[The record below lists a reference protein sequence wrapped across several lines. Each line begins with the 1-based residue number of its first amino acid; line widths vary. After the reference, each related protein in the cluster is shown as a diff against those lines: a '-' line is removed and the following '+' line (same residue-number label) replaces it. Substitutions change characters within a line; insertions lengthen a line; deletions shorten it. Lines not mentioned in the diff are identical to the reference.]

1 MATIAE
7 NLTLLKSTKAG
18 IKAAIEAK
26 GVSNVGDKFS
36 DYPDKIASIP
46 TGGSTS
52 GVSQWTGTVDR
63 AGLTELG
70 WSTTDIDN
78 FQANVRWYD
87 WQDPDYAVVD
97 ADKSITAINQ
107 YKGNRN
113 VRYAKMLDTSQVTS
127 MSGMFSSCSKLI
139 SIPTLDTSQVTDM
152 TVMFGSCTSLTSIP
166 ALDTSQVTDMSRM
179 FNGCTG
185 LTTIP
190 ALDTSKVTTMGQ
202 MFSYCTSLT
211 SIPALNTSKVA
222 NMSSMFEN
230 CSNLTT
236 IPTLDTSKV
245 TNMQNMFS
253 GCTGLTSIPALDTSK
268 VTSMISMFKGCSSL
282 TSIPTLD
289 TSKVTNMGIMFSGC
303 SRLTTIPALDTSQAT
318 NMSSMFSEC
327 TSLTSI
333 ESIDFSSC
341 TKTDYMFP
349 SYYNY
354 SKLTSMHVT
363 GSISF
368 SWTSNGFSSIP
379 NLDFSSIKS
388 ILEAM
393 NRCTNPET
401 AKTMSFKSTMTD
413 QDSQLTNL
421 VSECNGKGW
430 TITGLTIN

>member
-26 GVSNVGDKFS
+26 GVSNVGAKFS
-36 DYPDKIASIP
+36 DYPAKIASIP

-97 ADKSITAINQ
+97 ADKSITDISQ
-107 YKGNRN
+107 YKNNKN
-113 VRYAKMLDTSQVTS
+113 VRYAKMLDTSKVTS
-127 MSGMFSSCSKLI
+127 MSNMFSGCTRLA
-139 SIPTLDTSQVTDM
+139 SIPTLDTSQATSM
-152 TVMFGSCTSLTSIP
+152 YSMFSDCTRLTSIP
-166 ALDTSQVTDMSRM
+166 ALDTSRVTVMSNM
-179 FNGCTG
+179 FSSCSR
-185 LTTIP
+185 LTTVP
-190 ALDTSKVTTMGQ
+190 ALDTSKV
-202 MFSYCTSLT
+202 
-211 SIPALNTSKVA
+211 K
-222 NMSSMFEN
+222 NMN
-230 CSNLTT
+230 Y
-236 IPTLDTSKV
+236 
-245 TNMQNMFS
+245 MFS
-253 GCTGLTSIPALDTSK
+253 GCT
-268 VTSMISMFKGCSSL
+268 SL
-282 TSIPTLD
+282 I
-289 TSKVTNMGIMFSGC
+289 
-303 SRLTTIPALDTSQAT
+303 
-318 NMSSMFSEC
+318 
-327 TSLTSI
+327 SI

-341 TKTDYMFP
+341 TNTRYMFP
-349 SYYNY
+349 SSTNY
-354 SKLTSMHVT
+354 DKLTSIHVT

-368 SWTSNGFSSIP
+368 SWTSDGFNRIP
-379 NLDFSSIKS
+379 NLDFNSIKS

-401 AKTMSFKSTMTD
+401 AKTMSFNSTMTD

>member
-36 DYPDKIASIP
+36 DYPAKIASIP

-78 FQANVRWYD
+78 LQANVRWYD
-87 WQDPDYAVVD
+87 WQNPDYTVVD
-97 ADKSITAINQ
+97 ADKSITAISQ
-107 YKGNRN
+107 YRDNKN
-113 VRYAKMLDTSQVTS
+113 VRYAKMLDTSQVTDMHAIFAGCTS
-127 MSGMFSSCSKLI
+127 LV
-139 SIPTLDTSQVTDM
+139 SIPTLDISKATDIFSMFYRCTSLTSVPALDTSKITNMYNVFGGCTRLTTIPALDTSQVTRMSSVFAGCTGLTTIPALDTSKVTNM
-152 TVMFGSCTSLTSIP
+152 SGMFISCSSLTSIHTLDTSKVTNMSSMFDSCTGLTTIP
-166 ALDTSQVTDMSRM
+166 ALDTSQVTDMFAM

-190 ALDTSKVTTMGQ
+190 ALDTSQ
-202 MFSYCTSLT
+202 
-211 SIPALNTSKVA
+211 
-222 NMSSMFEN
+222 
-230 CSNLTT
+230 
-236 IPTLDTSKV
+236 
-245 TNMQNMFS
+245 
-253 GCTGLTSIPALDTSK
+253 
-268 VTSMISMFKGCSSL
+268 VTSMNRMFDGC
-282 TSIPTLD
+282 T
-289 TSKVTNMGIMFSGC
+289 
-303 SRLTTIPALDTSQAT
+303 RLTT
-318 NMSSMFSEC
+318 
-327 TSLTSI
+327 I

-341 TKTDYMFP
+341 AGIDGMFP
-349 SYYNY
+349 SYLDY
-354 SKLTSMHVT
+354 SKLTSIHVT

-368 SWTSNGFSSIP
+368 SWTSDGFSSIP
-379 NLDFSSIKS
+379 NLDFNSIKS

-401 AKTMSFKSTMTD
+401 AKTMSFKATMTD

>member
-36 DYPDKIASIP
+36 DYPAKIASIP
-46 TGGSTS
+46 TGG

-70 WSTTDIDN
+70 WSTKDIDN

-87 WQDPDYAVVD
+87 WQDPNYTVVD
-97 ADKSITAINQ
+97 ADKSITDISQ
-107 YKGNRN
+107 YEDNKN

-127 MSGMFSSCSKLI
+127 MGYMFSNC
-139 SIPTLDTSQVTDM
+139 
-152 TVMFGSCTSLTSIP
+152 
-166 ALDTSQVTDMSRM
+166 
-179 FNGCTG
+179 FN
-185 LTTIP
+185 LVSIP
-190 ALDTSKVTTMGQ
+190 ALDTSKVT
-202 MFSYCTSLT
+202 
-211 SIPALNTSKVA
+211 
-222 NMSSMFEN
+222 NMY
-230 CSNLTT
+230 
-236 IPTLDTSKV
+236 
-245 TNMQNMFS
+245 NMFK
-253 GCTGLTSIPALDTSK
+253 GCFSLTSIPALDTSK
-268 VTSMISMFKGCSSL
+268 VTSMGYMFNNCSSL
-282 TSIPTLD
+282 TSIPALDTSQVTRTDNMFNGCSNLTSIPALDTSKVINISSMFSGCSNLASIPALD
-289 TSKVTNMGIMFSGC
+289 TSKVTNMGSMFSG
-303 SRLTTIPALDTSQAT
+303 
-318 NMSSMFSEC
+318 C

-341 TKTDYMFP
+341 TNTVYMFP
-349 SYYNY
+349 SYTKYD
-354 SKLTSMHVT
+354 KLTSIRVT

-368 SWTSNGFSSIP
+368 SWTSHGFSNIP
-379 NLDFSSIKS
+379 NLDFNSIKS

-401 AKTMSFKSTMTD
+401 AKTMGFKATMTD
-413 QDSQLTNL
+413 QDGQLTNL

>member
-36 DYPDKIASIP
+36 DYPAKIASIP

-87 WQDPDYAVVD
+87 WQNPDYTVVD
-97 ADKSITAINQ
+97 ADKSITAIGQ
-107 YKGNRN
+107 YQNNKD
-113 VRYAKMLDTSQVTS
+113 VRYAKMLDTSQVTN
-127 MSGMFSSCSKLI
+127 MGDMFS
-139 SIPTLDTSQVTDM
+139 
-152 TVMFGSCTSLTSIP
+152 
-166 ALDTSQVTDMSRM
+166 
-179 FNGCTG
+179 
-185 LTTIP
+185 
-190 ALDTSKVTTMGQ
+190 
-202 MFSYCTSLT
+202 
-211 SIPALNTSKVA
+211 
-222 NMSSMFEN
+222 
-230 CSNLTT
+230 
-236 IPTLDTSKV
+236 
-245 TNMQNMFS
+245 
-253 GCTGLTSIPALDTSK
+253 
-268 VTSMISMFKGCSSL
+268 GCSSL

-289 TSKVTNMGIMFSGC
+289 TSQVTGMISMFYDCTSLISIPALDTSKVTNMNSMFSGC
-303 SRLTTIPALDTSQAT
+303 TSLTTVPALDTSQVTDMYSMFQICPSLKSIPTLDTSKVTDTYNMFYGCSGLTSIPALDTSQVTNMESMFSGCGSLTTVPTLDTSKVTSMNSMFYGCTSLTTIPALNTSKVT
-318 NMSSMFSEC
+318 NMSAMFDRC
-327 TSLTSI
+327 TNLTSI

-341 TKTDYMFP
+341 TNTDYMFP
-349 SYYNY
+349 SYLDY

-368 SWTSNGFSSIP
+368 SWTKNGFSSMP
-379 NLDFSSIKS
+379 NLDFNSVKS

-401 AKTMSFKSTMTD
+401 AKTMSFKATMTD

>member
-36 DYPDKIASIP
+36 DYPAKIASIP
-46 TGGSTS
+46 TGGG

-78 FQANVRWYD
+78 LQANVRWHD
-87 WQDPDYAVVD
+87 WQDPDYTVVD
-97 ADKSITAINQ
+97 ADKSITDISQ
-107 YKGNRN
+107 YSNNKD
-113 VRYAKMLDTSQVTS
+113 VRYAKMLDTSQVTN
-127 MSGMFSSCSKLI
+127 MSSKFYDCTRLTSIPTLDTSKVTDMRYMFVSCSSLTTIPALDTSQVTRMGNMFYDCKDLI
-139 SIPTLDTSQVTDM
+139 TIPTLDTSQVTDM
-152 TVMFGSCTSLTSIP
+152 SQMFQGCTSLTSLPALNTSRVTNMYRMFNGCSRLTSIPALDTSKVTNMKNMFQGCTSLTTIP
-166 ALDTSQVTDMSRM
+166 ALDTSQVTDMSAM
-179 FNGCTG
+179 FG
-185 LTTIP
+185 
-190 ALDTSKVTTMGQ
+190 D
-202 MFSYCTSLT
+202 CTS
-211 SIPALNTSKVA
+211 
-222 NMSSMFEN
+222 
-230 CSNLTT
+230 LTT
-236 IPTLDTSKV
+236 IPTLDTS
-245 TNMQNMFS
+245 Q
-253 GCTGLTSIPALDTSK
+253 
-268 VTSMISMFKGCSSL
+268 VTSMGY
-282 TSIPTLD
+282 
-289 TSKVTNMGIMFSGC
+289 MFSK
-303 SRLTTIPALDTSQAT
+303 
-318 NMSSMFSEC
+318 C

-341 TKTDYMFP
+341 TSTGYMFP
-349 SYYNY
+349 SRYDY
-354 SKLTSMHVT
+354 SKLTSIHVT

-368 SWTSNGFSSIP
+368 SWTSDGFSSIP
-379 NLDFSSIKS
+379 NLDFNSIKS

-401 AKTMSFKSTMTD
+401 AKTMSFKATMTD

>member
-36 DYPDKIASIP
+36 DYPAKIASIP
-46 TGGSTS
+46 TGG

-78 FQANVRWYD
+78 LQANVRWHD
-87 WQDPDYAVVD
+87 WQNPDYTVVD
-97 ADKSITAINQ
+97 ADKSITNISQ
-107 YKGNRN
+107 YNGNKN
-113 VRYAKMLDTSQVTS
+113 VRYAKMLDTSQVTN
-127 MSGMFSSCSKLI
+127 MSAMFNDCSNLI
-139 SIPTLDTSQVTDM
+139 SIPTLDTSKATNMDS
-152 TVMFGSCTSLTSIP
+152 MFSSCSRLISIP
-166 ALDTSQVTDMSRM
+166 T
-179 FNGCTG
+179 
-185 LTTIP
+185 
-190 ALDTSKVTTMGQ
+190 LDTSKVTDMGG
-202 MFSYCTSLT
+202 MFVS
-211 SIPALNTSKVA
+211 
-222 NMSSMFEN
+222 

-236 IPTLDTSKV
+236 IPTLDTSQV
-245 TNMQNMFS
+245 TDMGGMFY
-253 GCTGLTSIPALDTSK
+253 G
-268 VTSMISMFKGCSSL
+268 
-282 TSIPTLD
+282 
-289 TSKVTNMGIMFSGC
+289 
-303 SRLTTIPALDTSQAT
+303 
-318 NMSSMFSEC
+318 C

-341 TKTDYMFP
+341 TNTGYVFP

-354 SKLTSMHVT
+354 SKLTSIHVT

-368 SWTSNGFSSIP
+368 SWTSNGFSSLP
-379 NLDFSSIKS
+379 NLDFNSIKS

-401 AKTMSFKSTMTD
+401 AKTMSLNSTMTD
-413 QDSQLTNL
+413 QDNQLTNL

>member
-36 DYPDKIASIP
+36 DYPAKIASIP

-97 ADKSITAINQ
+97 ADKSITAISQ
-107 YKGNRN
+107 YRN
-113 VRYAKMLDTSQVTS
+113 NKDVRYAKMLDTSQVTN
-127 MSGMFSSCSKLI
+127 MGY
-139 SIPTLDTSQVTDM
+139 V
-152 TVMFGSCTSLTSIP
+152 
-166 ALDTSQVTDMSRM
+166 
-179 FNGCTG
+179 FN
-185 LTTIP
+185 
-190 ALDTSKVTTMGQ
+190 
-202 MFSYCTSLT
+202 
-211 SIPALNTSKVA
+211 
-222 NMSSMFEN
+222 
-230 CSNLTT
+230 
-236 IPTLDTSKV
+236 
-245 TNMQNMFS
+245 
-253 GCTGLTSIPALDTSK
+253 
-268 VTSMISMFKGCSSL
+268 GCSSL

-289 TSKVTNMGIMFSGC
+289 TSQVTNMDSMLRDCYNLTSIPTLDTSQVTSMNSMFRDCSSLTSIPALNTSQVTNMDSMFWGC
-303 SRLTTIPALDTSQAT
+303 TRLTSIPALDTSKVIGM
-318 NMSSMFSEC
+318 NYMFSNC
-327 TSLTSI
+327 TRLTSI

-341 TKTDYMFP
+341 IGTDAMFP
-349 SYYNY
+349 SYHNY
-354 SKLTSMHVT
+354 SKLTSIHVT

-368 SWTSNGFSSIP
+368 SWTSSGFSSIP
-379 NLDFSSIKS
+379 NLDFNSIKS

-401 AKTMSFKSTMTD
+401 AKTMSFKATMTD

>member
-36 DYPDKIASIP
+36 DYPAKIASIP

-87 WQDPDYAVVD
+87 WQNPNYTVVD
-97 ADKSITAINQ
+97 ADKSITYIDQ
-107 YKGNRN
+107 YKDNRD
-113 VRYAKMLDTSQVTS
+113 VRYAKMLDTSQVTD
-127 MSGMFSSCSKLI
+127 MKYMFSGCTRLTTIPALDTSKVDNMSQMFNSCTSLI
-139 SIPTLDTSQVTDM
+139 SIPALDTSKVTNMFAMFSGCSSLTTIPALDTSQVTDM
-152 TVMFGSCTSLTSIP
+152 YGMFKGCSSLTSIP
-166 ALDTSQVTDMSRM
+166 ALDTSQVT
-179 FNGCTG
+179 
-185 LTTIP
+185 
-190 ALDTSKVTTMGQ
+190 
-202 MFSYCTSLT
+202 
-211 SIPALNTSKVA
+211 NTV
-222 NMSSMFEN
+222 F
-230 CSNLTT
+230 
-236 IPTLDTSKV
+236 
-245 TNMQNMFS
+245 
-253 GCTGLTSIPALDTSK
+253 
-268 VTSMISMFKGCSSL
+268 
-282 TSIPTLD
+282 
-289 TSKVTNMGIMFSGC
+289 MFSGC
-303 SRLTTIPALDTSQAT
+303 SRLTTIPALDTSKVT
-318 NMSSMFSEC
+318 NMSYMFNDCFKLTSIPTLDTSKVTNMGSMFKGC
-327 TSLTSI
+327 TNLTSI

-341 TKTDYMFP
+341 TNTDYMFP
-349 SYYNY
+349 SYGNF
-354 SKLTSMHVT
+354 SRLTSIHVT

-379 NLDFSSIKS
+379 NLDFNSIKS

-401 AKTMSFKSTMTD
+401 DKTMSFNSTMTD

>member
-1 MATIAE
+1 MATIQE

-36 DYPDKIASIP
+36 DYPAKIASIP

-78 FQANVRWYD
+78 FQANVRWHD
-87 WQDPDYAVVD
+87 WQNPDYAVVD

-107 YKGNRN
+107 YNSNKN
-113 VRYAKMLDTSQVTS
+113 VRYAKMFDTSQVTDMGNEFS
-127 MSGMFSSCSKLI
+127 ACSNLISIPALDTSQATNMSRMFYSCTSLN
-139 SIPTLDTSQVTDM
+139 SIPTLDTSQVTNM
-152 TVMFGSCTSLTSIP
+152 NYMFSVCT
-166 ALDTSQVTDMSRM
+166 
-179 FNGCTG
+179 N
-185 LTTIP
+185 LTT
-190 ALDTSKVTTMGQ
+190 
-202 MFSYCTSLT
+202 
-211 SIPALNTSKVA
+211 IPALNTSKVT
-222 NMSSMFEN
+222 NMNAMFSN
-230 CSNLTT
+230 CSSLTT

-245 TNMQNMFS
+245 TNMGYMFDS
-253 GCTGLTSIPALDTSK
+253 CKGLTSIPALDTSK
-268 VTSMISMFKGCSSL
+268 VTYLNSMFSNCSSL
-282 TSIPTLD
+282 TTIPALN
-289 TSKVTNMGIMFSGC
+289 TSKVTNMGSMFSGC
-303 SRLTTIPALDTSQAT
+303 
-318 NMSSMFSEC
+318 
-327 TSLTSI
+327 TSLTTI
-333 ESIDFSSC
+333 ESIDFSRCINTS
-341 TKTDYMFP
+341 YMFP
-349 SYYNY
+349 SWNDYG
-354 SKLTSMHVT
+354 KLTSMHVT

-368 SWTSNGFSSIP
+368 SWTSDGFSSIP
-379 NLDFSSIKS
+379 NLDFNSIKS

-401 AKTMSFKSTMTD
+401 AKTMSFNSTMTD

>member
-7 NLTLLKSTKAG
+7 NLTLLKLTKAG

-36 DYPDKIASIP
+36 DYPAKIASIP
-46 TGGSTS
+46 TEV

-87 WQDPDYAVVD
+87 WQNPNYTVVD
-97 ADKSITAINQ
+97 ADKSITDKNQ
-107 YKGNRN
+107 YQNNKD
-113 VRYAKMLDTSQVTS
+113 VRYAKMLDTSQVTD
-127 MSGMFSSCSKLI
+127 MSGMFKGCTSLTT
-139 SIPTLDTSQVTDM
+139 IPALDTSKVTNM
-152 TVMFGSCTSLTSIP
+152 GSMFNDCSSLTSIP
-166 ALDTSQVTDMSRM
+166 ALDTSQVTDMYYM
-179 FNGCTG
+179 FNGCTSLTSIPALDTSQVIDTRYMFSG
-185 LTTIP
+185 CTSLTTIP
-190 ALDTSKVTTMGQ
+190 ALDTSKVTNMNTMFYGC
-202 MFSYCTSLT
+202 SSLT
-211 SIPALNTSKVA
+211 SIPALDTSQVTNMSMMFSICTRLTSIPTLNTSQVT
-222 NMSSMFEN
+222 SMYRMFRG

-236 IPTLDTSKV
+236 IPALDTSKV
-245 TNMQNMFS
+245 TDMNSMFS
-253 GCTGLTSIPALDTSK
+253 GSIRLISIPALDTSK
-268 VTSMISMFKGCSSL
+268 VTNMGSMFYNCSSL
-282 TSIPTLD
+282 TT
-289 TSKVTNMGIMFSGC
+289 
-303 SRLTTIPALDTSQAT
+303 
-318 NMSSMFSEC
+318 
-327 TSLTSI
+327 I

-341 TKTDYMFP
+341 TNTDSMFP
-349 SYYNY
+349 SYQNFG
-354 SKLTSMHVT
+354 KLTSMHVT

-368 SWTSNGFSSIP
+368 SWTSDGFSSIP
-379 NLDFSSIKS
+379 NLDFNSIKS

-401 AKTMSFKSTMTD
+401 AKTMSFNSTMTD

>member
-36 DYPDKIASIP
+36 DYPAKIASIP
-46 TGGSTS
+46 TGG

-87 WQDPDYAVVD
+87 WQNPDYAVVD
-97 ADKSITAINQ
+97 ADKSITAISQ
-107 YKGNRN
+107 YEDNKN
-113 VRYAKMLDTSQVTS
+113 VRYAKMLDTSQVT
-127 MSGMFSSCSKLI
+127 MMGFMFSNCSNLA
-139 SIPTLDTSQVTDM
+139 S
-152 TVMFGSCTSLTSIP
+152 
-166 ALDTSQVTDMSRM
+166 
-179 FNGCTG
+179 
-185 LTTIP
+185 IP
-190 ALDTSKVTTMGQ
+190 ALDTSKVT
-202 MFSYCTSLT
+202 
-211 SIPALNTSKVA
+211 
-222 NMSSMFEN
+222 NMYNVFKG
-230 CSNLTT
+230 CSR
-236 IPTLDTSKV
+236 
-245 TNMQNMFS
+245 
-253 GCTGLTSIPALDTSK
+253 LTSIPALDTSK
-268 VTSMISMFKGCSSL
+268 VTSMGYMFSECSSL
-282 TSIPTLD
+282 TSIPALDTSQVTRMNNMFNGCSNLTSIPALDTSKVIDMSSMFSECSSLASIPALD
-289 TSKVTNMGIMFSGC
+289 TSKVTNM
-303 SRLTTIPALDTSQAT
+303 D
-318 NMSSMFSEC
+318 SMFNNC

-341 TKTDYMFP
+341 TNTGYMFS
-349 SYYNY
+349 SYSSYK
-354 SKLTSMHVT
+354 KLTSIHVT

-368 SWTSNGFSSIP
+368 SWTSDGFSNIP
-379 NLDFSSIKS
+379 NLDFNSIKS

-401 AKTMSFKSTMTD
+401 AKTMSFNSTMTD

>member
-36 DYPDKIASIP
+36 DYPAKIASIP

-78 FQANVRWYD
+78 LQANVRWYD
-87 WQDPDYAVVD
+87 WQNPDYTVVD
-97 ADKSITAINQ
+97 ADKSITDISQ
-107 YKGNRN
+107 YSDNKN
-113 VRYAKMLDTSQVTS
+113 VRYAKMLDTSQVTDITYK
-127 MSGMFSSCSKLI
+127 F
-139 SIPTLDTSQVTDM
+139 
-152 TVMFGSCTSLTSIP
+152 FGCTSLTSIP
-166 ALDTSQVTDMSRM
+166 ALDTSQVTRM
-179 FNGCTG
+179 NG
-185 LTTIP
+185 
-190 ALDTSKVTTMGQ
+190 
-202 MFSYCTSLT
+202 MFS
-211 SIPALNTSKVA
+211 
-222 NMSSMFEN
+222 N
-230 CSNLTT
+230 CHRLTT
-236 IPTLDTSKV
+236 IPTLDTSKA
-245 TNMQNMFS
+245 TRMDNMFY
-253 GCTGLTSIPALDTSK
+253 GCSSLTSIPALDTSQ
-268 VTSMISMFKGCSSL
+268 VTSMDGMFEGCTSL
-282 TSIPTLD
+282 TSIPALDTSQVTSMGQMFVDCFSLKSIPTLD
-289 TSKVTNMGIMFSGC
+289 TSKATYLNRMFDGC
-303 SRLTTIPALDTSQAT
+303 TR
-318 NMSSMFSEC
+318 
-327 TSLTSI
+327 LTSI

-341 TKTDYMFP
+341 VGSVGGMFP
-349 SYYNY
+349 SYRDY

-368 SWTSNGFSSIP
+368 SWTSDGFSSIP
-379 NLDFSSIKS
+379 NLDFNSIKS

-401 AKTMSFKSTMTD
+401 AKTMSFKTTMTD
-413 QDSQLTNL
+413 QDNQLTNL

>member
-36 DYPDKIASIP
+36 DYPAKIASIP
-46 TGGSTS
+46 TGV

-78 FQANVRWYD
+78 LQANVRWYD
-87 WQDPDYAVVD
+87 WQDPDYTVVD
-97 ADKSITAINQ
+97 ADKSITDISQ
-107 YKGNRN
+107 YKDNKD
-113 VRYAKMLDTSQVTS
+113 VRYAKMLDTSQVTN
-127 MSGMFSSCSKLI
+127 MSSKFYDCTRLT

-152 TVMFGSCTSLTSIP
+152 RYMFVSCSSLTTIPALDTSKVTRMDYMFNNCTSLTSIPTLDTSKVTDMKNMFVSCSRLTSIPTLDTSQVTNMNSMFYGCTSLTSIPALNTSKVTNMGGMFVGCSSLTSIP
-166 ALDTSQVTDMSRM
+166 ALDTSQVTDMNSM
-179 FNGCTG
+179 FHRCTS

-190 ALDTSKVTTMGQ
+190 ALDTSKVT
-202 MFSYCTSLT
+202 
-211 SIPALNTSKVA
+211 
-222 NMSSMFEN
+222 NMYSMF
-230 CSNLTT
+230 
-236 IPTLDTSKV
+236 
-245 TNMQNMFS
+245 
-253 GCTGLTSIPALDTSK
+253 GG
-268 VTSMISMFKGCSSL
+268 
-282 TSIPTLD
+282 
-289 TSKVTNMGIMFSGC
+289 
-303 SRLTTIPALDTSQAT
+303 
-318 NMSSMFSEC
+318 C

-341 TKTDYMFP
+341 TSTGYMFP
-349 SYYNY
+349 SRYDY
-354 SKLTSMHVT
+354 SKLTSIHVT

-368 SWTSNGFSSIP
+368 SWTSDGFSSIP
-379 NLDFSSIKS
+379 NLDFNSIKS

-401 AKTMSFKSTMTD
+401 AKTMSFNSTMTD

>member
-36 DYPDKIASIP
+36 DYPAKIASIP

-87 WQDPDYAVVD
+87 WQDPDYTVVD
-97 ADKSITAINQ
+97 ADKSITAIGQ
-107 YKGNRN
+107 YSGNEN
-113 VRYAKMLDTSQVTS
+113 VRYAKMLDTSQVT
-127 MSGMFSSCSKLI
+127 
-139 SIPTLDTSQVTDM
+139 
-152 TVMFGSCTSLTSIP
+152 
-166 ALDTSQVTDMSRM
+166 
-179 FNGCTG
+179 
-185 LTTIP
+185 
-190 ALDTSKVTTMGQ
+190 
-202 MFSYCTSLT
+202 
-211 SIPALNTSKVA
+211 
-222 NMSSMFEN
+222 NMSSRFEG
-230 CSNLTT
+230 CSNLIS

-245 TNMQNMFS
+245 TNTKSMFS
-253 GCTGLTSIPALDTSK
+253 NCTSLITIPALDTSK
-268 VTSMISMFKGCSSL
+268 VTSMYSMFYSCSRLTTIPALDTSQATDMGYMFNNCKSL

-289 TSKVTNMGIMFSGC
+289 TSKVTNMYNMFGDC
-303 SRLTTIPALDTSQAT
+303 SNLTSIPALDTSQAT
-318 NMSSMFSEC
+318 DMNYMFNGC
-327 TSLTSI
+327 TNLTSI
-333 ESIDFSSC
+333 KSIDFSSC
-341 TKTDYMFP
+341 TNTDSMFSP
-349 SYYNY
+349 YRTY
-354 SKLTSMHVT
+354 SMLTSIHVT

-368 SWTSNGFSSIP
+368 SWTSSGFNRIP
-379 NLDFSSIKS
+379 NLDFNSIKS

-401 AKTMSFKSTMTD
+401 AKTMSFNSTMTD

>member
-36 DYPDKIASIP
+36 DYPAKIASIP
-46 TGGSTS
+46 TGG

-87 WQDPDYAVVD
+87 WQDPDYTVVD
-97 ADKSITAINQ
+97 ADKSITGISQ
-107 YKGNRN
+107 YENNKN

-127 MSGMFSSCSKLI
+127 MGYMFSGCSKL
-139 SIPTLDTSQVTDM
+139 V
-152 TVMFGSCTSLTSIP
+152 SIP
-166 ALDTSQVTDMSRM
+166 ALATSQITSMYSV
-179 FNGCTG
+179 FNGCT
-185 LTTIP
+185 
-190 ALDTSKVTTMGQ
+190 
-202 MFSYCTSLT
+202 SL
-211 SIPALNTSKVA
+211 I
-222 NMSSMFEN
+222 
-230 CSNLTT
+230 
-236 IPTLDTSKV
+236 
-245 TNMQNMFS
+245 
-253 GCTGLTSIPALDTSK
+253 SIPALDTSK
-268 VTSMISMFKGCSSL
+268 VTRTDS
-282 TSIPTLD
+282 
-289 TSKVTNMGIMFSGC
+289 MFSGC
-303 SRLTTIPALDTSQAT
+303 SKLTSIPALDTSRVT
-318 NMSSMFSEC
+318 NMSQMFSGC

-341 TKTDYMFP
+341 TSTSGMFP
-349 SYYNY
+349 SYSSYN
-354 SKLTSMHVT
+354 KLTSIHVT

-368 SWTSNGFSSIP
+368 SWTSDGFSNIP
-379 NLDFSSIKS
+379 NLDFNSIKS

-401 AKTMSFKSTMTD
+401 AKTMSFNSTMTD

>member
-36 DYPDKIASIP
+36 DYPAKIASIP

-87 WQDPDYAVVD
+87 WQDPDYTVVD
-97 ADKSITAINQ
+97 ADKSITDISQ
-107 YKGNRN
+107 YKDNKD

-127 MSGMFSSCSKLI
+127 MSSS
-139 SIPTLDTSQVTDM
+139 
-152 TVMFGSCTSLTSIP
+152 
-166 ALDTSQVTDMSRM
+166 
-179 FNGCTG
+179 
-185 LTTIP
+185 
-190 ALDTSKVTTMGQ
+190 
-202 MFSYCTSLT
+202 
-211 SIPALNTSKVA
+211 
-222 NMSSMFEN
+222 
-230 CSNLTT
+230 
-236 IPTLDTSKV
+236 
-245 TNMQNMFS
+245 FS
-253 GCTGLTSIPALDTSK
+253 GCTDLTSIPALDTSK
-268 VTSMISMFKGCSSL
+268 VTSMSYMFSGCSSL
-282 TSIPTLD
+282 TT
-289 TSKVTNMGIMFSGC
+289 
-303 SRLTTIPALDTSQAT
+303 
-318 NMSSMFSEC
+318 
-327 TSLTSI
+327 I

-341 TKTDYMFP
+341 TSTSSMFP
-349 SYYNY
+349 SYYDY
-354 SKLTSMHVT
+354 RKLTSIHVK

-379 NLDFSSIKS
+379 NLDFNSIKS

-401 AKTMSFKSTMTD
+401 AKTMSFKATMTD

>member
-36 DYPDKIASIP
+36 DYPAKIASIP

-87 WQDPDYAVVD
+87 WQNPNYTVVD
-97 ADKSITAINQ
+97 ADKSITYIDQ
-107 YKGNRN
+107 YKDNRD
-113 VRYAKMLDTSQVTS
+113 VRYAKMLDTSQVTD
-127 MSGMFSSCSKLI
+127 MKYMFSGCTRLTTIPALDTSKVDNMSQMFNSCTSLI
-139 SIPTLDTSQVTDM
+139 SIPALDTSKVTNMFAMFSGCSSLTTIPALDTSQVTDM
-152 TVMFGSCTSLTSIP
+152 NSMFISCSSLTTIPVLDTSQATKAVSVFSGCSSLTTIPALDTSQVTDMYGMFKGCSSLTSIP
-166 ALDTSQVTDMSRM
+166 ALDTSQVT
-179 FNGCTG
+179 
-185 LTTIP
+185 
-190 ALDTSKVTTMGQ
+190 
-202 MFSYCTSLT
+202 
-211 SIPALNTSKVA
+211 NTV
-222 NMSSMFEN
+222 F
-230 CSNLTT
+230 
-236 IPTLDTSKV
+236 
-245 TNMQNMFS
+245 
-253 GCTGLTSIPALDTSK
+253 
-268 VTSMISMFKGCSSL
+268 
-282 TSIPTLD
+282 
-289 TSKVTNMGIMFSGC
+289 MFSGC
-303 SRLTTIPALDTSQAT
+303 SRLTTIPALDTSKVT
-318 NMSSMFSEC
+318 NMGSMFKGC
-327 TSLTSI
+327 TNLTSI

-341 TKTDYMFP
+341 TNTDYMFP
-349 SYYNY
+349 SYGNF
-354 SKLTSMHVT
+354 SRLTSIHVT

-379 NLDFSSIKS
+379 NLDFNSIKS

-401 AKTMSFKSTMTD
+401 AKTMSFNSTMTD

>member
-36 DYPDKIASIP
+36 DYPAKIASIP

-78 FQANVRWYD
+78 LQTNVRWYD
-87 WQDPDYAVVD
+87 WQDPDYTVVD
-97 ADKSITAINQ
+97 ADKSITDIGQ
-107 YKGNRN
+107 YKNN
-113 VRYAKMLDTSQVTS
+113 KDVRYAKMLDTSQATD
-127 MSGMFSSCSKLI
+127 MSSKFQSCSSLT
-139 SIPTLDTSQVTDM
+139 SIPTLDTSQVTNMSQMFYVCTSLTSIPTLDTSKVTDM
-152 TVMFGSCTSLTSIP
+152 NRMFYECSSLTSIPALDTSRVTNMNSMFSGCTSLTSIP
-166 ALDTSQVTDMSRM
+166 ALDTSQATDMDSM
-179 FNGCTG
+179 FSGCKG
-185 LTTIP
+185 LITIP
-190 ALDTSKVTTMGQ
+190 ALDTSKVT
-202 MFSYCTSLT
+202 
-211 SIPALNTSKVA
+211 
-222 NMSSMFEN
+222 NMN
-230 CSNLTT
+230 
-236 IPTLDTSKV
+236 
-245 TNMQNMFS
+245 NMFS
-253 GCTGLTSIPALDTSK
+253 G
-268 VTSMISMFKGCSSL
+268 
-282 TSIPTLD
+282 
-289 TSKVTNMGIMFSGC
+289 
-303 SRLTTIPALDTSQAT
+303 
-318 NMSSMFSEC
+318 C

-341 TKTDYMFP
+341 TNTNYMFP
-349 SYYNY
+349 SWNNY
-354 SKLTSMHVT
+354 SKLTSIHVK

-368 SWTSNGFSSIP
+368 SWTSNGFSNIP
-379 NLDFSSIKS
+379 NLDFNSIKS

-401 AKTMSFKSTMTD
+401 AKTMSFKATMTD

>member
-36 DYPDKIASIP
+36 DYPAKIASIP

-97 ADKSITAINQ
+97 ADKSITAISQ
-107 YKGNRN
+107 YRN
-113 VRYAKMLDTSQVTS
+113 NKDVRYAKMLDTSQVTN
-127 MSGMFSSCSKLI
+127 MQYMFNGCS
-139 SIPTLDTSQVTDM
+139 
-152 TVMFGSCTSLTSIP
+152 SLTSIP
-166 ALDTSQVTDMSRM
+166 ALDTSQVT
-179 FNGCTG
+179 
-185 LTTIP
+185 
-190 ALDTSKVTTMGQ
+190 
-202 MFSYCTSLT
+202 
-211 SIPALNTSKVA
+211 
-222 NMSSMFEN
+222 NMDSMLRDCYN
-230 CSNLTT
+230 
-236 IPTLDTSKV
+236 
-245 TNMQNMFS
+245 
-253 GCTGLTSIPALDTSK
+253 
-268 VTSMISMFKGCSSL
+268 L

-289 TSKVTNMGIMFSGC
+289 TSQVTSMDSMFRDCSSLTPIPALNTSQVTNMDSMFWGC
-303 SRLTTIPALDTSQAT
+303 SSLTSIPVLDTSQVISM
-318 NMSSMFSEC
+318 NYMFSNC
-327 TSLTSI
+327 TRLTSI

-341 TKTDYMFP
+341 IGTDAMFP
-349 SYYNY
+349 SYHNY
-354 SKLTSMHVT
+354 SKLTSIHVT

-368 SWTSNGFSSIP
+368 SWTSSGFSSIP
-379 NLDFSSIKS
+379 NLDFNSIKS

-401 AKTMSFKSTMTD
+401 AKTMSFKATMTD

>member
-36 DYPDKIASIP
+36 DYPAKIASIP
-46 TGGSTS
+46 TGG

-78 FQANVRWYD
+78 FQANVRWHD
-87 WQDPDYAVVD
+87 WQDPDYTVVD
-97 ADKSITAINQ
+97 ADKSITDISQ
-107 YKGNRN
+107 YKNKNN
-113 VRYAKMLDTSQVTS
+113 VRYVKMLDTSQVTS
-127 MSGMFSSCSKLI
+127 MNREFEGCTSLTSIPTLDTSKVDSMIYMFYNCSSLI
-139 SIPTLDTSQVTDM
+139 SIPTLDTSKVTSM
-152 TVMFGSCTSLTSIP
+152 ISMFRGCTSLATIP
-166 ALDTSQVTDMSRM
+166 ALDTSQVTSLYQM
-179 FNGCTG
+179 FYDCTN
-185 LTTIP
+185 LASIP
-190 ALDTSKVTTMGQ
+190 ALDTSKVTKMSY
-202 MFSYCTSLT
+202 MFGYCNSLT
-211 SIPALNTSKVA
+211 SIPALNTSQ
-222 NMSSMFEN
+222 
-230 CSNLTT
+230 
-236 IPTLDTSKV
+236 V
-245 TNMQNMFS
+245 TEMGSMFS

-268 VTSMISMFKGCSSL
+268 VT
-282 TSIPTLD
+282 
-289 TSKVTNMGIMFSGC
+289 
-303 SRLTTIPALDTSQAT
+303 
-318 NMSSMFSEC
+318 NMSQMFYGS
-327 TSLTSI
+327 TNLTSI

-341 TKTDYMFP
+341 TNTSSMFP
-349 SYYNY
+349 SHLKYD
-354 SKLTSMHVT
+354 KLTSIHVT

-368 SWTSNGFSSIP
+368 SWTSDGFSSIP
-379 NLDFSSIKS
+379 NLDFNSIKS

-401 AKTMSFKSTMTD
+401 AKTMSFNSTMTD

>member
-36 DYPDKIASIP
+36 DYPAKIASIP

-87 WQDPDYAVVD
+87 WQNPDYTVVD

-107 YKGNRN
+107 YSNNKN
-113 VRYAKMLDTSQVTS
+113 VRYAKMFDTSQVTS
-127 MSGMFSSCSKLI
+127 MSYMFK
-139 SIPTLDTSQVTDM
+139 
-152 TVMFGSCTSLTSIP
+152 GCTSLTSIP
-166 ALDTSQVTDMSRM
+166 ALDTSQVTNM
-179 FNGCTG
+179 NG
-185 LTTIP
+185 L
-190 ALDTSKVTTMGQ
+190 
-202 MFSYCTSLT
+202 FSNCSSLT
-211 SIPALNTSKVA
+211 S
-222 NMSSMFEN
+222 
-230 CSNLTT
+230 
-236 IPTLDTSKV
+236 IPTLDTSQV
-245 TNMQNMFS
+245 TSMDSMFVS
-253 GCTGLTSIPALDTSK
+253 CSSLTSIPALDTSK
-268 VTSMISMFKGCSSL
+268 VTYMQYMFMNCFNL
-282 TSIPTLD
+282 TS
-289 TSKVTNMGIMFSGC
+289 
-303 SRLTTIPALDTSQAT
+303 IPALDTSQVT
-318 NMSSMFSEC
+318 NMSSMFYSC

-341 TKTDYMFP
+341 TNIDSMFP
-349 SYYNY
+349 SWTNY
-354 SKLTSMHVT
+354 DKLTSIHVT

-368 SWTSNGFSSIP
+368 SWTSGGFSSVP
-379 NLDFSSIKS
+379 NLDFNSIKS

-401 AKTMSFKSTMTD
+401 AKTMSFNSTMTD

>member
-36 DYPDKIASIP
+36 DYPAKIASIP

-78 FQANVRWYD
+78 LQANVRWYD
-87 WQDPDYAVVD
+87 WQNPNYTVVD
-97 ADKSITAINQ
+97 ADKSITAIGQ
-107 YKGNRN
+107 YQSNKN

-127 MSGMFSSCSKLI
+127 MSARFSGCTSLI
-139 SIPTLDTSQVTDM
+139 SIPALDTSQVTSM
-152 TVMFGSCTSLTSIP
+152 SNMFNSCRGLTAIPALDTSKVTRMDSMFSGCSRLTSIP
-166 ALDTSQVTDMSRM
+166 ALDTSQVTNMDSVFYGCSSLISIPALDTSKVTNMNYM
-179 FNGCTG
+179 FYSCTN

-190 ALDTSKVTTMGQ
+190 ALDTSKVTNMNY
-202 MFSYCTSLT
+202 MF
-211 SIPALNTSKVA
+211 
-222 NMSSMFEN
+222 
-230 CSNLTT
+230 
-236 IPTLDTSKV
+236 
-245 TNMQNMFS
+245 Q
-253 GCTGLTSIPALDTSK
+253 
-268 VTSMISMFKGCSSL
+268 GCSRL
-282 TSIPTLD
+282 ISIPTLD
-289 TSKVTNMGIMFSGC
+289 TSKVTSMGSMFSGC
-303 SRLTTIPALDTSQAT
+303 SSLTAIPALDTSQVT
-318 NMSSMFSEC
+318 NMDSVFYGC

-341 TKTDYMFP
+341 TNTKYMF
-349 SYYNY
+349 SSRTNY

-368 SWTSNGFSSIP
+368 SWTSDGFSHIP
-379 NLDFSSIKS
+379 NLDFNSIKS

-401 AKTMSFKSTMTD
+401 DKTMSFNSTMTD

>member
-36 DYPDKIASIP
+36 DYPAKIASIP

-70 WSTTDIDN
+70 WTTTDIDN
-78 FQANVRWYD
+78 LQANVRWHD
-87 WQDPDYAVVD
+87 WQNPDYAVVD
-97 ADKSITAINQ
+97 ADKSITDISQ
-107 YKGNRN
+107 YKNN
-113 VRYAKMLDTSQVTS
+113 KDVRYAKMLDTSQVTS
-127 MSGMFSSCSKLI
+127 MRFMFIECSSLI
-139 SIPTLDTSQVTDM
+139 SIPALDTSQVTNM
-152 TVMFGSCTSLTSIP
+152 GAVFRGCTSLTSIP
-166 ALDTSQVTDMSRM
+166 ALDTSKVTDMSQM
-179 FNGCTG
+179 FDGCTS
-185 LTTIP
+185 LTSVP
-190 ALDTSKVTTMGQ
+190 ALDTSKATD
-202 MFSYCTSLT
+202 
-211 SIPALNTSKVA
+211 
-222 NMSSMFEN
+222 MSELFN
-230 CSNLTT
+230 N
-236 IPTLDTSKV
+236 
-245 TNMQNMFS
+245 
-253 GCTGLTSIPALDTSK
+253 
-268 VTSMISMFKGCSSL
+268 
-282 TSIPTLD
+282 
-289 TSKVTNMGIMFSGC
+289 
-303 SRLTTIPALDTSQAT
+303 
-318 NMSSMFSEC
+318 C

-341 TKTDYMFP
+341 TNGSSTFP
-349 SYYNY
+349 YYPRLD
-354 SKLTSMHVT
+354 KLTSIHVT

-368 SWTSNGFSSIP
+368 SWTSGGFRKIP
-379 NLDFSSIKS
+379 NLDFNSIKS

-401 AKTMSFKSTMTD
+401 AKTMSFNSTMTD

>member
-36 DYPDKIASIP
+36 DYPAKIASIP

-87 WQDPDYAVVD
+87 WQNPDYTVVD
-97 ADKSITAINQ
+97 ADKSITDISQ
-107 YKGNRN
+107 YNGNKN
-113 VRYAKMLDTSQVTS
+113 VRYAKMLDTSQVTDMS
-127 MSGMFSSCSKLI
+127 TMFSSCTSLTTIPALDTSKVTNMSTMFKGCSRLTSIPALDTSQVTNMSGMFWGCTNLTSIPTLDTSKVIYIGSMFYGCSRLTSIPTLDTSKVTDTAYMFFGCTNLTSIPTLDTSQATNMSSMFYDCSSLT
-139 SIPTLDTSQVTDM
+139 SIPTLDTSQVTNM
-152 TVMFGSCTSLTSIP
+152 YSMFYRCTSLTSIPALDTSKVTKMESMFSNCASLISIP
-166 ALDTSQVTDMSRM
+166 ALDTSQVTDMS
-179 FNGCTG
+179 T
-185 LTTIP
+185 
-190 ALDTSKVTTMGQ
+190 
-202 MFSYCTSLT
+202 MFSRCTSLT
-211 SIPALNTSKVA
+211 T
-222 NMSSMFEN
+222 
-230 CSNLTT
+230 
-236 IPTLDTSKV
+236 
-245 TNMQNMFS
+245 
-253 GCTGLTSIPALDTSK
+253 
-268 VTSMISMFKGCSSL
+268 
-282 TSIPTLD
+282 
-289 TSKVTNMGIMFSGC
+289 
-303 SRLTTIPALDTSQAT
+303 
-318 NMSSMFSEC
+318 
-327 TSLTSI
+327 I

-341 TKTDYMFP
+341 TNTGNMFP
-349 SYYNY
+349 SYYDY

-379 NLDFSSIKS
+379 NLDFNSIKS

-401 AKTMSFKSTMTD
+401 AKTMSFKATMTD

>member
-36 DYPDKIASIP
+36 DYPAKIASIP

-87 WQDPDYAVVD
+87 WQDPDYTVVD
-97 ADKSITAINQ
+97 ADKSITAIGQ
-107 YKGNRN
+107 YRDNKN
-113 VRYAKMLDTSQVTS
+113 VRYAKMLDTSQVT
-127 MSGMFSSCSKLI
+127 GMGYTFSNCSRLA
-139 SIPTLDTSQVTDM
+139 SIPALDTSKVTSM
-152 TVMFGSCTSLTSIP
+152 YNMFKGCSSLTSIP
-166 ALDTSQVTDMSRM
+166 ALDTSKVTNMSYM
-179 FNGCTG
+179 FTGCSS
-185 LTTIP
+185 LASIP
-190 ALDTSKVTTMGQ
+190 ALDTSQVTRMNY
-202 MFSYCTSLT
+202 MF
-211 SIPALNTSKVA
+211 N
-222 NMSSMFEN
+222 
-230 CSNLTT
+230 
-236 IPTLDTSKV
+236 
-245 TNMQNMFS
+245 
-253 GCTGLTSIPALDTSK
+253 GCRGLTSIPALDTSK
-268 VTSMISMFKGCSSL
+268 VTDMSSMFSNCSSL
-282 TSIPTLD
+282 ASIPALD
-289 TSKVTNMGIMFSGC
+289 TSKVTNM
-303 SRLTTIPALDTSQAT
+303 
-318 NMSSMFSEC
+318 SSMFKDC

-341 TKTDYMFP
+341 TNTGYMFP
-349 SYYNY
+349 SYTDFK
-354 SKLTSMHVT
+354 KLTSIHVT

-368 SWTSNGFSSIP
+368 SWTSDGFSNIP
-379 NLDFSSIKS
+379 NLDFNSIKS

-393 NRCTNPET
+393 NRCTNPDT
-401 AKTMSFKSTMTD
+401 AKTMSFKATMTD

>member
-36 DYPDKIASIP
+36 DYPAKIASIP

-87 WQDPDYAVVD
+87 WQDPDYTVVD
-97 ADKSITAINQ
+97 ADKSITGISQ
-107 YKGNRN
+107 YYNNKN
-113 VRYAKMLDTSQVTS
+113 VRYAKMLDTSQATTTINK
-127 MSGMFSSCSKLI
+127 FRECSNLI
-139 SIPTLDTSQVTDM
+139 SIPTLDTS
-152 TVMFGSCTSLTSIP
+152 
-166 ALDTSQVTDMSRM
+166 
-179 FNGCTG
+179 
-185 LTTIP
+185 
-190 ALDTSKVTTMGQ
+190 KVTTMG
-202 MFSYCTSLT
+202 
-211 SIPALNTSKVA
+211 
-222 NMSSMFEN
+222 SMFYE
-230 CSNLTT
+230 
-236 IPTLDTSKV
+236 
-245 TNMQNMFS
+245 
-253 GCTGLTSIPALDTSK
+253 CT
-268 VTSMISMFKGCSSL
+268 SL

-289 TSKVTNMGIMFSGC
+289 TSKVTDMQYMFNNCTRLASIPTLDTSKVTNMNSMFCGC
-303 SRLTTIPALDTSQAT
+303 SNLTSIPALNTSQVTDMGYMFDGCKGLAFIPALDTSKVK
-318 NMSSMFSEC
+318 NVNSMFSGCSE
-327 TSLTSI
+327 LASI

-341 TKTDYMFP
+341 TKVEYVFP
-349 SYYNY
+349 WSAF

-368 SWTSNGFSSIP
+368 SWTSHGFNNTP
-379 NLDFSSIKS
+379 NLDFNSIKS

-401 AKTMSFKSTMTD
+401 AKTMSFNSTMTD

>member
-36 DYPDKIASIP
+36 DYPAKIASIP

-78 FQANVRWYD
+78 FQANVWWHD
-87 WQDPDYAVVD
+87 WQDPDYTVTD
-97 ADKSITAINQ
+97 ADKSITAISQ
-107 YKGNRN
+107 YQNNKN
-113 VRYAKMLDTSQVTS
+113 VRYAKMLDTSKVTN
-127 MSGMFSSCSKLI
+127 MDRMFSSCSRLT
-139 SIPTLDTSQVTDM
+139 SIPTLDTSQVTNM
-152 TVMFGSCTSLTSIP
+152 ENMFYGCTSLT
-166 ALDTSQVTDMSRM
+166 
-179 FNGCTG
+179 F
-185 LTTIP
+185 
-190 ALDTSKVTTMGQ
+190 
-202 MFSYCTSLT
+202 
-211 SIPALNTSKVA
+211 
-222 NMSSMFEN
+222 
-230 CSNLTT
+230 

-245 TNMQNMFS
+245 TNMSHMFDS
-253 GCTGLTSIPALDTSK
+253 ST
-268 VTSMISMFKGCSSL
+268 SL
-282 TSIPTLD
+282 TTIAALN
-289 TSKVTNMGIMFSGC
+289 TSKVTNMGSMFSGC
-303 SRLTTIPALDTSQAT
+303 
-318 NMSSMFSEC
+318 
-327 TSLTSI
+327 TSLTTI

-341 TKTDYMFP
+341 TSRNDMFP

-354 SKLTSMHVT
+354 GKLTSIHVT

-368 SWTSNGFSSIP
+368 SWTSGGFSSIP
-379 NLDFSSIKS
+379 NLDFNSIKS

-401 AKTMSFKSTMTD
+401 AKTMSFRATMTD

>member
-36 DYPDKIASIP
+36 DYPAKIASIP
-46 TGGSTS
+46 TGGG

-78 FQANVRWYD
+78 LQANVRWYD
-87 WQDPDYAVVD
+87 WQDPDYTVVD
-97 ADKSITAINQ
+97 ADKSITAISQ
-107 YKGNRN
+107 YKDNKDVG
-113 VRYAKMLDTSQVTS
+113 YAKMLDTSQVTDMNS
-127 MSGMFSSCSKLI
+127 KFNGCSR
-139 SIPTLDTSQVTDM
+139 
-152 TVMFGSCTSLTSIP
+152 LTSIP
-166 ALDTSQVTDMSRM
+166 ALDTSQVTNMYSM
-179 FNGCTG
+179 FSGCSSLKTIPALDTSQVTNMG
-185 LTTIP
+185 YMFQGCFSLTPIP
-190 ALDTSKVTTMGQ
+190 ALDTSKVTTM
-202 MFSYCTSLT
+202 Y
-211 SIPALNTSKVA
+211 
-222 NMSSMFEN
+222 SMFY
-230 CSNLTT
+230 
-236 IPTLDTSKV
+236 
-245 TNMQNMFS
+245 
-253 GCTGLTSIPALDTSK
+253 
-268 VTSMISMFKGCSSL
+268 GCSSL

-289 TSKVTNMGIMFSGC
+289 TSQATDMNSMFGYCSSLASIPTLDTSQVTRMDSMFRNCARLTTIPTLNTSKVTNMYQMFYAC
-303 SRLTTIPALDTSQAT
+303 SSLTSIPALDTSKVT
-318 NMSSMFSEC
+318 NMENMFSGC

-341 TKTDYMFP
+341 TNTNYMFP
-349 SYYNY
+349 SYTNY

-368 SWTSNGFSSIP
+368 SWTSDGFSSIP
-379 NLDFSSIKS
+379 NLDFNSIKS

-401 AKTMSFKSTMTD
+401 AKTMSFNSTMTD

>member
-78 FQANVRWYD
+78 LQANVRWYD
-87 WQDPDYAVVD
+87 WQDPDYTVVD
-97 ADKSITAINQ
+97 ADKSITAISQ
-107 YKGNRN
+107 YKNNKN
-113 VRYAKMLDTSQVTS
+113 VRYAKMLDTSQVTNMYNMFEGCS
-127 MSGMFSSCSKLI
+127 SLTSIPALDTSKVTNMQYMFSNCKGLTTIPALNTSQVTNMSAMFNDCSNLI
-139 SIPTLDTSQVTDM
+139 SIPTLDTSKVTN
-152 TVMFGSCTSLTSIP
+152 MFYMFYDCSRLNSIPALDTSKVINMSHMFNACTSLTSIP
-166 ALDTSQVTDMSRM
+166 ALDTSKVTNMNSM
-179 FNGCTG
+179 FNGCTS
-185 LTTIP
+185 LTT
-190 ALDTSKVTTMGQ
+190 
-202 MFSYCTSLT
+202 
-211 SIPALNTSKVA
+211 
-222 NMSSMFEN
+222 
-230 CSNLTT
+230 
-236 IPTLDTSKV
+236 
-245 TNMQNMFS
+245 
-253 GCTGLTSIPALDTSK
+253 
-268 VTSMISMFKGCSSL
+268 
-282 TSIPTLD
+282 
-289 TSKVTNMGIMFSGC
+289 
-303 SRLTTIPALDTSQAT
+303 
-318 NMSSMFSEC
+318 
-327 TSLTSI
+327 I

-341 TKTDYMFP
+341 TDISSMFSP
-349 SYYNY
+349 WITYN
-354 SKLTSMHVT
+354 KLTSMHVT

-368 SWTSNGFSSIP
+368 SWTSGGFSSIP
-379 NLDFSSIKS
+379 NLDFNSIKS

-401 AKTMSFKSTMTD
+401 AKTMSFKSTITD

>member
-36 DYPDKIASIP
+36 DYPAKIASIP

-87 WQDPDYAVVD
+87 WQNPDYTVVD
-97 ADKSITAINQ
+97 ADKSITDISQ
-107 YKGNRN
+107 YQNNKD
-113 VRYAKMLDTSQVTS
+113 VRYVKMLDTSQVTS
-127 MSGMFSSCSKLI
+127 MRSMFRLCNSLT
-139 SIPTLDTSQVTDM
+139 SIPTLDTSQVTD
-152 TVMFGSCTSLTSIP
+152 TGEMFEYCTSLTSIP
-166 ALDTSQVTDMSRM
+166 ALDTSKVTNMGVM
-179 FNGCTG
+179 FNRCTS
-185 LTTIP
+185 LTSVP
-190 ALDTSKVTTMGQ
+190 ALDTSQVTAMTG
-202 MFSYCTSLT
+202 MFGGCSSLIT
-211 SIPALNTSKVA
+211 
-222 NMSSMFEN
+222 
-230 CSNLTT
+230 
-236 IPTLDTSKV
+236 
-245 TNMQNMFS
+245 
-253 GCTGLTSIPALDTSK
+253 IPALDTSK
-268 VTSMISMFKGCSSL
+268 VTSMSNMFEG
-282 TSIPTLD
+282 
-289 TSKVTNMGIMFSGC
+289 
-303 SRLTTIPALDTSQAT
+303 
-318 NMSSMFSEC
+318 C

-341 TKTDYMFP
+341 TSISYMFP
-349 SYYNY
+349 SWYDY

-368 SWTSNGFSSIP
+368 SWTSAGFSSIP
-379 NLDFSSIKS
+379 NLDFNSIKS

-401 AKTMSFKSTMTD
+401 AKTMSFNSTMTD

>member
-36 DYPDKIASIP
+36 DYPAKIASIP

-87 WQDPDYAVVD
+87 WQDPDYTVVD
-97 ADKSITAINQ
+97 ADKSITAISQ
-107 YKGNRN
+107 YRNNKN
-113 VRYAKMLDTSQVTS
+113 VRYVKM
-127 MSGMFSSCSKLI
+127 
-139 SIPTLDTSQVTDM
+139 
-152 TVMFGSCTSLTSIP
+152 
-166 ALDTSQVTDMSRM
+166 
-179 FNGCTG
+179 
-185 LTTIP
+185 
-190 ALDTSKVTTMGQ
+190 LDTSKVTTMSD
-202 MFSYCTSLT
+202 MFY
-211 SIPALNTSKVA
+211 
-222 NMSSMFEN
+222 
-230 CSNLTT
+230 
-236 IPTLDTSKV
+236 
-245 TNMQNMFS
+245 
-253 GCTGLTSIPALDTSK
+253 GCT
-268 VTSMISMFKGCSSL
+268 SL

-289 TSKVTNMGIMFSGC
+289 TSKVTNMSYMFDSC
-303 SRLTTIPALDTSQAT
+303 T
-318 NMSSMFSEC
+318 N
-327 TSLTSI
+327 LTSI

-341 TKTDYMFP
+341 TDVSYMFP
-349 SYYNY
+349 SYPGY

-368 SWTSNGFSSIP
+368 SWTSNGFDSMP
-379 NLDFSSIKS
+379 NLDFNSIKS

-413 QDSQLTNL
+413 QDNQLTNL

>member
-1 MATIAE
+1 MSTIAE
-7 NLTLLKSTKAG
+7 NLTLLKSTKAD

-36 DYPDKIASIP
+36 DYPAKIASIP

-78 FQANVRWYD
+78 LQANVRWYD
-87 WQDPDYAVVD
+87 WQNPDYTVVD
-97 ADKSITAINQ
+97 ADKSITDISQ
-107 YKGNRN
+107 YNGNKN
-113 VRYAKMLDTSQVTS
+113 VRYVKMLDTSQVTD
-127 MSGMFSSCSKLI
+127 MGDMFS
-139 SIPTLDTSQVTDM
+139 
-152 TVMFGSCTSLTSIP
+152 
-166 ALDTSQVTDMSRM
+166 
-179 FNGCTG
+179 
-185 LTTIP
+185 
-190 ALDTSKVTTMGQ
+190 
-202 MFSYCTSLT
+202 
-211 SIPALNTSKVA
+211 
-222 NMSSMFEN
+222 
-230 CSNLTT
+230 
-236 IPTLDTSKV
+236 
-245 TNMQNMFS
+245 
-253 GCTGLTSIPALDTSK
+253 
-268 VTSMISMFKGCSSL
+268 GCSSL

-289 TSKVTNMGIMFSGC
+289 TSQVTDMSSMFYGCTSLTSIPTLNTSQVTRMGAMFGGCSSLTVIPALDTSKVTNMNSMFSGC
-303 SRLTTIPALDTSQAT
+303 SRLTTIPALDTSQVT
-318 NMSSMFSEC
+318 DIRYMFNGCTGLTSIPTLDTSKVTSMGYMFENC
-327 TSLTSI
+327 TSLTSIPALDTSKVTGMNHMLYGCTSLTTI

-341 TKTDYMFP
+341 TDTSYMFP
-349 SYYNY
+349 SYVNY
-354 SKLTSMHVT
+354 SKLTSIHVT

-379 NLDFSSIKS
+379 NLDFNSIKS

-401 AKTMSFKSTMTD
+401 AKTMSFKATMTD

>member
-36 DYPDKIASIP
+36 DYPAKIASIP

-107 YKGNRN
+107 YPNNKN
-113 VRYAKMLDTSQVTS
+113 VRYAKMLDTSQVTNMSAMFNDCSNLISIPTLDTSKVTDMQS
-127 MSGMFSSCSKLI
+127 MFYGCTSLTTMPALDTSKVTNMNSMFNQCTSLA
-139 SIPTLDTSQVTDM
+139 SIPTLDTSQVTGM
-152 TVMFGSCTSLTSIP
+152 NNMFVSCSSLTSIPTLDTSQVTGMYRMFNSCTSLASIPALDTSKVTTMQSMFQDCTSLTSIP
-166 ALDTSQVTDMSRM
+166 ALDTSQVTNMQSM
-179 FNGCTG
+179 FN
-185 LTTIP
+185 
-190 ALDTSKVTTMGQ
+190 D
-202 MFSYCTSLT
+202 
-211 SIPALNTSKVA
+211 
-222 NMSSMFEN
+222 
-230 CSNLTT
+230 
-236 IPTLDTSKV
+236 
-245 TNMQNMFS
+245 
-253 GCTGLTSIPALDTSK
+253 
-268 VTSMISMFKGCSSL
+268 
-282 TSIPTLD
+282 
-289 TSKVTNMGIMFSGC
+289 
-303 SRLTTIPALDTSQAT
+303 
-318 NMSSMFSEC
+318 C

-341 TKTDYMFP
+341 TNTSYMFP
-349 SYYNY
+349 SYLNY
-354 SKLTSMHVT
+354 RKLTSIHVT

-368 SWTSNGFSSIP
+368 SWTSDGFSSIP
-379 NLDFSSIKS
+379 NLDFNSIKS

-401 AKTMSFKSTMTD
+401 AKTMSFKATMTD